1 MEGIFYFSMVLGTAC
16 AYCCVLLLLRGA
28 YFRVVCLLHVLTCA
42 WCDYCMVVR
51 LHVRTAAKT
60 GIPGLH
66 IAGLNIPGLSIAG
79 LNIPGLS
86 IAGLSIA
93 DLNIHARIFVVVR
106 RGAHQ
111 AIA

>member
-1 MEGIFYFSMVLGTAC
+1 MVLGTAC

-42 WCDYCMVVR
+42 WCDYSVVLR
-51 LHVRTAAKT
+51 LHVLTAAKT
-60 GIPGLH
+60 GIPGLN
-66 IAGLNIPGLSIAG
+66 IAGLSLPGLSIAGLSIAG